1 MAEYD
6 KTNTFTLNKNDKGDN
21 PKRPDYRGKLNV
33 DGIEF
38 TLSGWV
44 KEGPNA
50 HHIKITPL
58 IPGEPV
64 EEYKG
69 LSKYDS
75 KKLTEAHGGL

>member
-6 KTNTFTLNKNDKGDN
+6 KTNTFTLNKNDNGDN

-44 KEGPNA
+44 REGANGKFIAGAVAMVATDERLKPA
-50 HHIKITPL
+50 
-58 IPGEPV
+58 V
-64 EEYKG
+64 EG
-69 LSKYDS
+69 ADDLSDVPF
-75 KKLTEAHGGL
+75 

>member
-6 KTNTFTLNKNDKGDN
+6 NTNTFTLNNNDNGDN

-44 KEGPNA
+44 REGANGKFISGAVAMIATDERLKPA
-50 HHIKITPL
+50 
-58 IPGEPV
+58 V
-64 EEYKG
+64 EGADE
-69 LSKYDS
+69 DVPF
-75 KKLTEAHGGL
+75 